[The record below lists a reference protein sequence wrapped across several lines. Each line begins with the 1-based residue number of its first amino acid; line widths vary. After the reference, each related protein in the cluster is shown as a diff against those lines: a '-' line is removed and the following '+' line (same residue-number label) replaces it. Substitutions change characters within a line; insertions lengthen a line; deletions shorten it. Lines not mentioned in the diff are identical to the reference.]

1 MALTKIPGELFSV
14 GDLDISDVGTISLDA
29 IQGDADSN
37 TSITFSGSDVI
48 TIATGGS
55 NRLTIGDGALSP
67 VTDNQIDL
75 GTSSLEFK
83 DAFFDGTVTS
93 DAFVGPLT
101 GNVTGNASGTAATV
115 TGAAQSNITSLG
127 TLTTLTVD
135 NVIVNG
141 TTIGHTDDTDLIT
154 LADGNV
160 TIAGE
165 LDLTTLD
172 VSGNADIDGTLEAD
186 AITVDGTALNEYI
199 ADTIGA
205 MVGSNTE
212 TGITVT
218 YEDGDNTL
226 DFVIGTLNQD
236 TTGNAATFTASAN
249 NSTDETVYPIFVDGA
264 TGSQGAETDTGF
276 TYNPSSGLL
285 TIAGELDAGSLD
297 ISGNADID
305 GTLKTDNLTVGGA
318 QGSDGQVL
326 TSTGSGVAWE
336 DAASGGATSVGGL
349 DEGHAV
355 SGSGNFAGSILISHD
370 GTTGTL
376 NNAYYNTGYGY
387 EVFDKITSG
396 DSNTA
401 IGNQAAYDLT
411 SSSNNTLVG
420 RLAGANVSTGG
431 NHTLIGY
438 QAGDAITDSVHNT
451 AVGYEAQG
459 ASNGNYNTAIGDRA
473 LHATN
478 GGDDNVAIGS
488 RAHYGTANSAT
499 RNTVVGVSAMEGAT
513 TGSYNSAFGM
523 RALYLNA
530 AGTEN
535 VAAGYLCMDANTT
548 GSYNVAYG
556 VNALGGNQSGHNNVA
571 IGTGALVAATSAGD
585 NTAIGHSAL
594 ASTNNTRNLGIGY
607 RALTAQSG
615 SSDNIAIGHD
625 ALVRQTTGANGNI
638 AIGSYAGRATVDS
651 ASTSQLIAIGQSVA
665 SSNTGALAGYQNTFI
680 GCNIAN
686 TANLTSAFMNTALGG
701 TCLTNLSTGDDNV
714 AVGQGSAPDLTSA
727 SGNICI
733 GKDAGDAL
741 TTGGNNIYIGK
752 STVADGGSHDTC
764 VVIGYNITSKGNA
777 TGFISAGGGGNYAGN
792 NSSSWSTTSDRR
804 IKKNIEDNTTGLDA
818 INGIRVRNFEYRT
831 KDEITDFDNPNS
843 AVVERE
849 GLQLGVIAQEIEEI
863 LPDVVTTLD
872 SGVKSVDPDNITWY
886 LVNAVKELSEEIK
899 QLKEKLNGSN

>member
-1 MALTKIPGELFSV
+1 MSDAGEAYFNYNVKLANDTGRLKFGAGDDFEIFHDGSHNYIKGASGDQDIIFQGVDGSSAITALT
-14 GDLDISDVGTISLDA
+14 LDMS
-29 IQGDADSN
+29 
-37 TSITFSGSDVI
+37 
-48 TIATGGS
+48 
-55 NRLTIGDGALSP
+55 
-67 VTDNQIDL
+67 
-75 GTSSLEFK
+75 
-83 DAFFDGTVTS
+83 
-93 DAFVGPLT
+93 
-101 GNVTGNASGTAATV
+101 AA
-115 TGAAQSNITSLG
+115 G
-127 TLTTLTVD
+127 
-135 NVIVNG
+135 
-141 TTIGHTDDTDLIT
+141 
-154 LADGNV
+154 
-160 TIAGE
+160 
-165 LDLTTLD
+165 
-172 VSGNADIDGTLEAD
+172 
-186 AITVDGTALNEYI
+186 
-199 ADTIGA
+199 
-205 MVGSNTE
+205 
-212 TGITVT
+212 
-218 YEDGDNTL
+218 
-226 DFVIGTLNQD
+226 
-236 TTGNAATFTASAN
+236 AATFN
-249 NSTDETVYPIFVDGA
+249 DKIIA
-264 TGSQGAETDTGF
+264 TE
-276 TYNPSSGLL
+276 
-285 TIAGELDAGSLD
+285 LD
-297 ISGNADID
+297 ISGNVDID
-305 GTLKTDNLTVGGA
+305 GVLETDNLTVGGA

-336 DAASGGATSVGGL
+336 DAAGGGATSVGGL

-420 RLAGANVSTGG
+420 RSAGANVSTGG

-478 GGDDNVAIGS
+478 GGDENTVVGS

-571 IGTGALVAATSAGD
+571 IGAGALIAATSAGD

-594 ASTNNTRNLGIGY
+594 ASTNNTRNMGIGY

-615 SSDNIAIGHD
+615 SSDNIAIGYD
-625 ALVRQTTGANGNI
+625 TLVRQTTGANGNL
-638 AIGSYAGRATVDS
+638 AIGNYAGRAVVSS

-665 SSNTGALAGYQNTFI
+665 DNASAALAGYQNVFL

-686 TANLTSAFMNTALGG
+686 TANLAGAFQNTALGG
-701 TCLTNLSTGDDNV
+701 TTLTNLSSGDDNV
-714 AVGQGSAPDLTSA
+714 AIGKGAAPDLTSA

-733 GKDAGDAL
+733 GVDAGDAL

-752 STVADGGSHDTC
+752 STTADGGSHDTV
-764 VVIGYNITSKGNA
+764 VVIGYNLTSKGNA

-818 INGIRVRNFEYRT
+818 INSIRVRNFEYRT
-831 KDEITDFDNPNS
+831 KDEITDFDNPDT

-863 LPDVVTTLD
+863 LPDVVTTE
-872 SGVKSVDPDNITWY
+872 STGVKSVDPDNITWY
-886 LVNAVKELSEEIK
+886 LVNAIKELSAKVEELEDK
-899 QLKEKLNGSN
+899 LKEK